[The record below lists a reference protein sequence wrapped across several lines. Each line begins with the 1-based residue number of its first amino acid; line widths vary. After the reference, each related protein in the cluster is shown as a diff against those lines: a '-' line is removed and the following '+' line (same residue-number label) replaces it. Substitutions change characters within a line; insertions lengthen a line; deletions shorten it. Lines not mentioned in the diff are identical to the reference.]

1 MDEKELEGFI
11 RLINLEI
18 DKRMPKAQGMDDAE
32 KQSSARDYREI
43 CHQNLEFASRRGSE
57 LSDEFNRL
65 EVQIATLLFA
75 AAGLFLPFF
84 KGNEL
89 VTLSHGGIQMMK
101 LAFALSIFFLG
112 ASLICGL
119 LHIKRKEMFWDGI
132 LRQRNK
138 RFEGWDLLMK
148 RQLSFE
154 EGVAFQSGTT
164 RSSDGIV
171 TSPRWP
177 WVLQTIF
184 LGVAIFIQLALA
196 LVFLYQ

>member
-1 MDEKELEGFI
+1 
-11 RLINLEI
+11 
-18 DKRMPKAQGMDDAE
+18 
-32 KQSSARDYREI
+32 
-43 CHQNLEFASRRGSE
+43 
-57 LSDEFNRL
+57 
-65 EVQIATLLFA
+65 
-75 AAGLFLPFF
+75 
-84 KGNEL
+84 
-89 VTLSHGGIQMMK
+89 
-101 LAFALSIFFLG
+101 
-112 ASLICGL
+112 
-119 LHIKRKEMFWDGI
+119 MFWDGI

-138 RFEGWDLLMK
+138 RFEGWDLVMK